1 MDYPVQ
7 PKEKS
12 ASVLYFERT
21 SKDSALPRE
30 SEDEDIDLGRY
41 WHIVQNKKW
50 SILGLALLTTV
61 LVGFSVSAMNP
72 VYRSTATLKIEHQQP
87 KVLSFQEV
95 YGVDNSSEYI
105 QTQIEMLKSRDLAS
119 RVIDQLKLGERPEFA
134 EWLEEPPMWRKCLS
148 WLPDLVDSWLSTLS
162 EQKDDE
168 TANEGERDK
177 ALEEALTNTFL
188 GYLEIEPRK
197 NTQLV
202 DVSFESRDPQLA
214 RQVVDSLGTAFIA
227 KSVEERT
234 EVTRMAAQW
243 LEKRLQT
250 LRDNYIESQKRLQDY
265 LEKENLVDL
274 SGVLTLTGRQAE
286 DNTARLGNA
295 QKARVEAESLYNKV
309 RSLND
314 KLYDTIEGVPEI
326 SGDAGVHALKQ
337 KEAEIFQKI
346 SELADRYGLE
356 HPSMIAARAELES
369 IRASLRKQIASAV
382 SGIKNR
388 YEVARANEL
397 AALRDL
403 EANKDQVQ
411 NIGAKQVR
419 VRELE
424 REVESNI
431 RLYEMFFNRFKEAS
445 ESADLHV
452 ANIYFVDY
460 ASNPTSPIKP
470 QKSRIMGIAF
480 MGTLFIGVLLVVLR
494 DILDH
499 TVKTAKD
506 IENNLATPLL
516 GALPFFKQ
524 NKLKKLPDDAVAK
537 MVVDQPQS
545 GFAEAIRTIRTTL
558 MLSGLDRSYNSWL
571 VSSSVPGE
579 GKSVIAINLAYSFAQ
594 MNVGRVLLIDADMRD
609 PTLDKY
615 MGLPPDLPGLS
626 NILAG
631 SVELDACIHPI
642 AGSQV
647 DVMPAGRLSSNP
659 LELLSSPDF
668 GCLMSD
674 LEKRYNKVLIDSPP
688 MLSVSDAYLLAQHVS
703 SVIYVV
709 KAGETAVQLV
719 KDALKRLEAFKVP
732 LAGIVLNQ
740 AKDDQNQHYYNYR
753 YGRYKNRLIS
763 NITS

>member
-7 PKEKS
+7 AKEKS
-12 ASVLYFERT
+12 ASTFYFEQT
-21 SKDSALPRE
+21 SKDLALPRR
-30 SEDEDIDLGRY
+30 SEDDEVDLRRY
-41 WHIVQNKKW
+41 WDAVQNKKW

-61 LVGFSVSAMNP
+61 LVGFSVSSMNP

-105 QTQIEMLKSRDLAS
+105 ETQIEMLKSRDLTY

-134 EWLEEPPMWRKCLS
+134 EWLGEPPLWRKWLS
-148 WLPDLVDSWLSTLS
+148 WLPNLIDSWLSTLS

-168 TANEGERDK
+168 PLNEGKRDE
-177 ALEEALTNTFL
+177 ALKEALTNTFL
-188 GYLEIEPRK
+188 NYLKIEPRK

-214 RQVVDSLGTAFIA
+214 RQIVDSLGAAFIA

-250 LRDNYIESQKRLQDY
+250 LRNNYMESQKRLQDY

-314 KLYDTIEGVPEI
+314 RLYDSIEGVPEI
-326 SGDAGVHALKQ
+326 SGDSGVHALKQ
-337 KEAEIFQKI
+337 KEAEILQKI
-346 SELADRYGLE
+346 SEIADRYGSE
-356 HPSMIAARAELES
+356 HPSMVAARAELES
-369 IRASLRKQIASAV
+369 IRASLRKQISSAV

-403 EANKDQVQ
+403 EANKNQVQ

-419 VRELE
+419 VQELE

-445 ESADLHV
+445 ESADLHA
-452 ANIYFVDY
+452 ANIYFVDR
-460 ASNPTSPIKP
+460 ASHPTSPIKP
-470 QKSRIMGIAF
+470 KKILIIGMAF
-480 MGTLFIGVLLVVLR
+480 IGTLFIGVLLAVVR
-494 DILDH
+494 DIFDN
-499 TVKTAKD
+499 TVKTAEN
-506 IENNLATPLL
+506 IENNLAIPLL
-516 GALPFFKQ
+516 GVLPFFH
-524 NKLKKLPDDAVAK
+524 KKSKRLLDDTVAK
-537 MVVDQPQS
+537 IVVDQPES
-545 GFAEAIRTIRTTL
+545 DFAEAVRTIRTTL
-558 MLSGLDRSYNSWL
+558 MLSGSDRSYNSWL
-571 VSSSVPGE
+571 LSSSLPGE
-579 GKSVIAINLAYSFAQ
+579 GKSVIAINLAYSLART
-594 MNVGRVLLIDADMRD
+594 NLGRILLIDADMRA

-615 MGLPPDLPGLS
+615 MGLPPGSPGLA
-626 NILAG
+626 NVLAG
-631 SVELDACIHPI
+631 SVELAACIHPI
-642 AGSQV
+642 AGFQL
-647 DVMPAGRLSSNP
+647 DVIPAGRISSSP
-659 LELLSSPDF
+659 LELLSSPNF
-668 GCLMSD
+668 GCLIGD
-674 LEKRYNKVLIDSPP
+674 LKKRYHAVLIDSPP
-688 MLSVSDAYLLAQHVS
+688 MHDVSDAYLLAQHVS

-709 KAGETAVQLV
+709 KAGETAIQLV
-719 KDALKRLEAFKVP
+719 KDALKRLDYFKTP

-740 AKDDQNQHYYNYR
+740 AKDDKNRYYNYK
-753 YGRYKNRLIS
+753 YGQPRNRLIS
-763 NITS
+763 KIYS